1 MAPNFGAVF
10 FQSVQH
16 IDPFGGQQIE
26 RHLYPAVP
34 VHGHLLEEMPVK
46 VVVRRAP
53 ADDSRDGGAN
63 VRF

>member
-1 MAPNFGAVF
+1 MDPNFVAVF

-16 IDPFGGQQIE
+16 IDPLGGQQIE
-26 RHLYPAVP
+26 RHLYPAVT

-53 ADDSRDGGAN
+53 ADDARSMPAA
-63 VRF
+63 V

>member
-16 IDPFGGQQIE
+16 IDPLGGQQIE

-34 VHGHLLEEMPVK
+34 VHGHLLEEMTVK
-46 VVVRRAP
+46 VIVSRVS
-53 ADDSRDGGAN
+53 ADDARDGGAN
-63 VRF
+63 VRL

>member
-16 IDPFGGQQIE
+16 IDPLGGQQIE

-34 VHGHLLEEMPVK
+34 VHGHMM
-46 VVVRRAP
+46 
-53 ADDSRDGGAN
+53 
-63 VRF
+63 